1 MRDLCLGIEKA
12 RFSYNCLYA
21 LQAGRIVL
29 QATEIRVLGFTSILH
44 KDIFWNVYKACVA
57 PFRKDSYK
65 MILVIVPVLAML
77 TTGLAPAHP
86 GETESFTEN
95 AGLLLP
101 AFGTVIGPPTKAE
114 CTAPT
119 GLPNITYTES
129 HIMITAVA
137 TIWHGGDY
145 MLGSLKSIAVYE
157 AGGHTYAI
165 ASTSS
170 FYDGIQIVDITDPA
184 SPEAVTAVR
193 DDERSR
199 VTVLNA
205 AIHEAGGRTYA
216 ITSNDRDTIRIMDIT
231 DPASPE
237 EVKSIP
243 YNSRYKNNDA
253 DDIVIHEAGGRTYAL
268 VTASSIHGIQFID
281 ITDPASSSVITTVL
295 DGRLS
300 EYNTWDIAIHETGG
314 TTYALTAFSN
324 GAIRIIDIT
333 DPASSLEVV
342 TVWDGGDFELDG
354 PRDIAIHKTD
364 GRTYALVAV
373 FNGDAIQVIDI
384 TDPASPSA
392 VATVRDGGYFELD
405 GPIYIAIH
413 ETGGR
418 TYALVAVFNGDAIQV
433 IDITDPASP
442 SAVATVRDGGGN
454 FELDGPRNIT
464 IHETGGITYIL
475 IPSSHC
481 RAIQIMQIE
490 AGTSVTAHLDTGS
503 GLTALVLETASIPS
517 WVKNN
522 AGWWAD
528 GTIDDASFVTA
539 IGYLIGN
546 GIIQIPPASQDAGN
560 EGGTANTVIPSWIKT
575 NAGWWADGTIDDALF
590 VIGIQY
596 MITNGIIVLS

>member
-392 VATVRDGGYFELD
+392 VATVRDGG
-405 GPIYIAIH
+405 
-413 ETGGR
+413 
-418 TYALVAVFNGDAIQV
+418 
-433 IDITDPASP
+433 
-442 SAVATVRDGGGN
+442 GN
-454 FELDGPRNIT
+454 FELDGPRNIA